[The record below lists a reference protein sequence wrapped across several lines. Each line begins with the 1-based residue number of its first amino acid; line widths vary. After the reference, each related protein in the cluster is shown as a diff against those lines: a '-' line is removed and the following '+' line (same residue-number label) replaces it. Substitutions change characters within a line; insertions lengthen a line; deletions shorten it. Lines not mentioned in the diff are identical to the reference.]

1 MCGNN
6 NNNNNNNDIGM
17 SYDQNLA
24 VDIRHITDI
33 SFTFL
38 LKQIIPTASKL
49 HFRAIRH
56 KLSENTPYN
65 NLMI

>member
-1 MCGNN
+1 MCGN

-38 LKQIIPTASKL
+38 RKQTDYSDCIKIAFQSN
-49 HFRAIRH
+49 
-56 KLSENTPYN
+56 SS
-65 NLMI
+65 